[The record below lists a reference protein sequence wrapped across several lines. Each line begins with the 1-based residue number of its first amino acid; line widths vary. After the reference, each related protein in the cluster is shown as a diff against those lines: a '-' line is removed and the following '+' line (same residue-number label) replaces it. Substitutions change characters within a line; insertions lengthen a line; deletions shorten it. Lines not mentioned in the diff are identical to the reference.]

1 MVNCHGILRFS
12 FPARRPIS
20 VSLSQKRN
28 GIRRCHIPA
37 KLPVAG
43 LSLQLA
49 GMGTMPFRVDGSH
62 FCDPS
67 SAPTAQAMLVLPAGR
82 TTLPER
88 RPQTP
93 QPPRRAHGPTNGRV
107 TTARFAGGE

>member
-20 VSLSQKRN
+20 VSLWQKRN

-43 LSLQLA
+43 LPLQLA
-49 GMGTMPFRVDGSH
+49 GMGTMPFRADGSH

-67 SAPTAQAMLVLPAGR
+67 NTPTVQAMLRYGQHRLALSAERNLPFRGK
-82 TTLPER
+82 PEGLTKAV
-88 RPQTP
+88 QCL
-93 QPPRRAHGPTNGRV
+93 H
-107 TTARFAGGE
+107 